1 MTPFTSL
8 PEFCRSTRSRVA
20 GFVIFVAFAL
30 LAFKSYAGREGQLT
44 SRTLNFRGQK
54 DQAVHRELP
63 GLSISRIKSMTRKPS
78 THGSWGDELATKYL
92 QAMKLTL
99 TGSLLRTPWLNPGT
113 GNLTNLK
120 QNPYDDAMR
129 IKGLDWPLFG
139 LTMVGQKRLE
149 NIQDL
154 LIRAIH
160 DDLPGDFVE
169 CGVWRGGAS
178 IFAKAVIEAYASR
191 SRHVHLA
198 DSVEGLPR
206 STQARDDDSWS
217 RMDSLKVNKDEIAG
231 SFRDLGLLDSGV
243 RFHKGFFR
251 YSMPRLRAELETN
264 EKQIAVL
271 RMDGDMYESTM
282 DILYN
287 LYDLVPVGGCVI
299 VDDWII
305 PVCQQAIT
313 EFRKRNEV
321 FDEIVPIDSTGMFW
335 CKTHMHPVDHH
346 WYKVFNESRGNE

>member
-1 MTPFTSL
+1 M
-8 PEFCRSTRSRVA
+8 
-20 GFVIFVAFAL
+20 
-30 LAFKSYAGREGQLT
+30 T

-149 NIQDL
+149 NIQEL

-198 DSVEGLPR
+198 DSFEGLPR

-217 RMDSLKVNKDEIAG
+217 RMDYLKVNKDEIAG